1 MPLASRLINS
11 LFTTVENLHKSDPSC
26 KMPPEVYIGFYSMFG
41 SVFTSALD
49 LLDRCNLVVKLPL
62 TSI

>member
-11 LFTTVENLHKSDPSC
+11 LFTTVENLHKTDPSS

-49 LLDRCNLVVKLPL
+49 LLDRCNLL
-62 TSI
+62 